1 MTDHHDDATS
11 WSLFGPVKKP
21 AKPLWALLA
30 IALLIAFETFV
41 QRPDNYPSYMTL
53 GVIAVAAWLGYQ
65 SLKERAII
73 GMVGIAL
80 ALPWVGQLL
89 GTRWMDESMVVFFL
103 SHSLFAVYVAV
114 AAYTFMARE
123 ASK

>member
-1 MTDHHDDATS
+1 MTDHSDDAAR
-11 WSLFGPVKKP
+11 WSLVGRVKKP

-30 IALLIAFETFV
+30 ISLLVAFETFV
-41 QRPDNYPSYMTL
+41 QRPDNYPLYMTV
-53 GVIAVAAWLGYQ
+53 GVIAVAGWLGY
-65 SLKERAII
+65 RAFATKAL
-73 GMVGIAL
+73 VGVGGALL

-103 SHSLFAVYVAV
+103 AHSLFAVYVAV

-123 ASK
+123 ASR